1 MRSRFRKFLL
11 VLFAAAIVAAIGWG
25 LIPEPVQVDLAEAT
39 RGEVEVTVDEDGKTR
54 IREKYVVSAPL
65 AGRVLRINM
74 DPGDEV
80 KAGDTLLATIEPRD
94 PELLDART
102 IAQAEARV
110 NAAEATLEKM
120 EPMLEEVVAAHE
132 FAEAELKRVRKV
144 AAENPAAVSATDLE
158 GKLMAFRTQ
167 SALLRT
173 AQQNREIARFELEQ
187 ARAALIRSRPPSENP
202 PPEEALLGNGWNFPI
217 RSPIDGRVLRVFQE
231 SSAVVAPGASLLEL
245 GDLTDL
251 EVEIDVLSRDAVKIQ
266 PGALVY
272 LEHWGGDRTL
282 EGRVRLIEPSAF
294 TKISTLG
301 VEEQRVNIIVD
312 LVDPPQDRT
321 ELADGFRVEA
331 RIVIAKVD
339 DVLKIPTS
347 ALFRIGERW
356 AVFRAENGHARE
368 REVEVGL
375 QNGLEAEIREG
386 LVPGDRV
393 IMHPG
398 DDVVDG
404 TAIRERE

>member
-11 VLFAAAIVAAIGWG
+11 FLFAVAIIAAIGWG
-25 LIPEPVQVDLAEAT
+25 LIPEPIQVDLAEAT
-39 RGEVEVTVDEDGKTR
+39 RGEIEVTVDEDGKTR

-80 KAGDTLLATIEPRD
+80 EADDTLLATIEPRD

-110 NAAEATLEKM
+110 SAAEATLNKM
-120 EPMLEEVVAAHE
+120 EPMLEEVVAAQQ
-132 FAEAELKRVRKV
+132 FAEAELKRVRDV
-144 AAENPAAVSATDLE
+144 AAENSQAVSATE
-158 GKLMAFRTQ
+158 VESKLLAFRTQ
-167 SALLRT
+167 AALLRST
-173 AQQNREIARFELEQ
+173 QQSKEIARFELAQ
-187 ARAALIRSRPPSENP
+187 ARAALMRSRPPSENP
-202 PPEEALLGNGWNFPI
+202 PSTETLNGNGWNFPI

-231 SSAVVAPGASLLEL
+231 SSAIVAPGASLLEL
-245 GDLTDL
+245 GDPTDL
-251 EVEIDVLSRDAVKIQ
+251 EVEIDVLSRDAVKIR
-266 PGALVY
+266 PGALAY
-272 LEHWGGDRTL
+272 LEHWGGNHTL
-282 EGRVRLIEPSAF
+282 QGRVRLVEPSAF

-312 LVDPPQDRT
+312 LVDPPQERT

-331 RIVIAKVD
+331 RIVIAEAE
-339 DVLKIPTS
+339 DVLKIPTN
-347 ALFRIGERW
+347 ALFRVGDKW
-356 AVFRAENGHARE
+356 AVFHAENGVARE
-368 REVEVGL
+368 QHVEVGL
-375 QNGLEAEIREG
+375 QNGLEAEIRSG
-386 LVPGDRV
+386 LSAGDQV

-404 TAIRERE
+404 TTIRQRE

>member
-1 MRSRFRKFLL
+1 MRSKFRKLLL
-11 VLFAAAIVAAIGWG
+11 VLFAVAIVAAVGWG
-25 LIPEPVQVDLAEAT
+25 LVPEPIEVDLAKASK
-39 RGEVEVTVDEDGKTR
+39 GEVEVTVDEDGKTR
-54 IREKYVVSAPL
+54 IREKYIVSAPL

-74 DPGDEV
+74 DPGDKV
-80 KAGDTLLATIEPRD
+80 IADDTLLATIEPRD

-110 NAAEATLEKM
+110 KAAEATLDKM
-120 EPMLEEVVAAHE
+120 EPMLEEVTAAQQ
-132 FAEAELKRVRKV
+132 FAEAELKRVRD
-144 AAENPAAVSATDLE
+144 AAKQNAQSVSATE
-158 GKLMAFRTQ
+158 VESKLLAFRTQ
-167 SALLRT
+167 SALFRSTL
-173 AQQNREIARFELEQ
+173 QSKEIARFELAQ
-187 ARAALIRSRPPSENP
+187 ARAALMRSRPPSENP
-202 PPEEALLGNGWNFPI
+202 TDLPLVANGWNFPI
-217 RSPIDGRVLRVFQE
+217 RSPISGRVLRVFQE
-231 SSAVVAPGASLLEL
+231 SSAVVAPGTSLLEL
-245 GDLTDL
+245 GDPTDL

-272 LEHWGGDRTL
+272 LEHWGGMRVL
-282 EGRVRLIEPSAF
+282 QGRVRLVEPSAF

-347 ALFRIGERW
+347 ALFRVGENW
-356 AVFRAENGHARE
+356 AVFLAKDGVAHEHP
-368 REVEVGL
+368 VEVGL

-386 LVPGDRV
+386 LAIGDAV
-393 IMHPG
+393 VVHPG

-404 TAIRERE
+404 STIRQRE